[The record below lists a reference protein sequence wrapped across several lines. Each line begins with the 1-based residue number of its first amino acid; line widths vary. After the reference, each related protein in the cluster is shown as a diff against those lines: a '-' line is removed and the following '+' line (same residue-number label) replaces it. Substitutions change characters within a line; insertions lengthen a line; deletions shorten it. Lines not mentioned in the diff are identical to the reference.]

1 MSHGE
6 LPRVLAHARGRS
18 LAEHRARFGAPEEMP
33 HRRAALVE
41 AIAAAGL
48 RGRGGGAFP
57 TATKLRA
64 VAAGRGRRA
73 LVVNAAEGEPMSA
86 KDRVLLELAPNLVL
100 DGALLAA
107 EAVGAREIV
116 IAVKHSA
123 RGARE
128 TVTRLLG
135 ERRDTGGVRVAG
147 VPDAYVAGEET
158 ALLHYLNGGPAVPTL
173 VPPRPHQHGLGRRPT
188 LVCNAETLA
197 HLALVARNGAAWFRE
212 LGTPEHPGTAL
223 VTVAGAVRRPGVHE
237 VALGTPIAQAIAGAG
252 GASGPLRAVLVGGY
266 NGCWLTPE
274 VAAGTGLD
282 NASLRARGG
291 AVGAGVV
298 FALPAG
304 ACPVAEVA
312 GVVRWMARESA
323 GQCGPCVHGLDAIA
337 GALASIAAGR
347 ARPDVLDRLRRWAG
361 QVQGRGA
368 CRHPD
373 GVAVFVRSALATF
386 ADELEAHRRH
396 GPCRRCALRP
406 LLAGPDASARPAA

>member
-1 MSHGE
+1 
-6 LPRVLAHARGRS
+6 
-18 LAEHRARFGAPEEMP
+18 
-33 HRRAALVE
+33 
-41 AIAAAGL
+41 
-48 RGRGGGAFP
+48 
-57 TATKLRA
+57 
-64 VAAGRGRRA
+64 
-73 LVVNAAEGEPMSA
+73 
-86 KDRVLLELAPNLVL
+86 
-100 DGALLAA
+100 
-107 EAVGAREIV
+107 
-116 IAVKHSA
+116 
-123 RGARE
+123 
-128 TVTRLLG
+128 
-135 ERRDTGGVRVAG
+135 

-197 HLALVARNGAAWFRE
+197 HVALVARNGAAWFRE